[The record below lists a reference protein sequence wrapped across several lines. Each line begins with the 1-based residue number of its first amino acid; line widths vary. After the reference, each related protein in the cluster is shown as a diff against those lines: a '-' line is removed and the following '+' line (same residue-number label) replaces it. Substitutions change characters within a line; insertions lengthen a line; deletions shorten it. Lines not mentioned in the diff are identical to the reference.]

1 MRDLMATRRDHPI
14 SCSLRNCRIHV
25 LELPA
30 RRNGAVTCSSS
41 SSRTGPPASSVTSVG
56 LAGVSLVEL
65 IG

>member
-1 MRDLMATRRDHPI
+1 MRDPMATRRDHPI

-30 RRNGAVTCSSS
+30 RRNGAVT
-41 SSRTGPPASSVTSVG
+41 SVG

-65 IG
+65 MG